1 MPTYLR
7 IAIPSPLRRLFDY
20 LPPADWDPEAALLLL
35 PGVRVRV
42 PFARR
47 SVVGVL
53 IATTSHSDIP
63 AAQLKC
69 ADAILDP
76 QPLLSPAVLEL
87 CRWASGYY
95 LHPPG
100 EVFNAA
106 LSKRLREGRAP
117 AKEAWRLTDRGL
129 GLAEGALARAPRQ
142 QAALSLLAAGHAV
155 AAIALKSQGIASS
168 VLRELEK
175 KGLLQRCE
183 SQPHRLPAATT
194 EGPLL
199 GDAQASAVA
208 DITANVGN
216 FHCHLLE
223 GVTGSG
229 KTEVYLRA
237 ISQCLDQGLQALVLV
252 PEIGLTPQTVARFRA
267 RFNAPIA
274 LLHSGLTDAERSQSW
289 DQARRGDADIILGTR
304 SAVFASCPR
313 LGIIVV
319 DEEHDAS
326 YKQQDGFRYSARD
339 VAVKRAQLESCPVV
353 LGSATP
359 SLESTY
365 NAVRGR
371 YRHHRL
377 EERAGGRTMPRLSA
391 IDVRRQPLTAGLSP
405 ALLQRTEQTLASG
418 QQVLLFLNRRGFAA
432 SLQCHDCGWI
442 ADCKHCDA
450 RMTVHRRRRQLRCH
464 HCSARRRLPDACPQC
479 GSASLLANG
488 LGTEQAEDFLQRH
501 FAHWPVHRVD
511 SDSVAGHTDMATLVS
526 DIHRGEPCI
535 LLGTQMLTKGHHFPG
550 VGLVG
555 VIDSDALLFS
565 ADFRGEERLA
575 QLLTQVA
582 GRAGRGEQPGEMLLQ
597 THYPDH
603 PLLQALL
610 TRPYASVAADLLLQ
624 RQERGLP
631 PAGHLA
637 LLRTDARSEGQG
649 ETFLQTV
656 RERAAPQLGTA
667 SQLIGP
673 LPSAMPR
680 RAGKHRSQ
688 LICLSAERAG
698 AARAAA
704 VLVAAT
710 ETLKAPAGL
719 SWFIDIDPL
728 DTC

>member
-7 IAIPSPLRRLFDY
+7 IAVPSPLRRLFDY
-20 LPPADWDPEAALLLL
+20 LPPADWDPEAAAAL
-35 PGVRVRV
+35 PAGVRVRV

-47 SVVGVL
+47 SLVGIL
-53 IATTSHSDIP
+53 AETTSHSAVP
-63 AAQLKC
+63 LAQLKC
-69 ADAILDP
+69 AEAILDP
-76 QPLLSPAVLEL
+76 APLLSPAVFEL

-100 EVFNAA
+100 EVFSAA

-117 AKEAWRLTDRGL
+117 AQDAWRLTTRGQGL
-129 GLAEGALARAPRQ
+129 GDEALARAPRQ
-142 QAALSLLAAGHAV
+142 QAALRLLSGGY
-155 AAIALKSQGIASS
+155 AIEASALKSQGITSS
-168 VLRELEK
+168 VLAELEK
-175 KGLLQRCE
+175 KGLLERCE
-183 SQPHRLPAATT
+183 SEPRQPECAASD
-194 EGPLL
+194 GPPL
-199 GDAQASAVA
+199 GDAQAAAVNA
-208 DITANVGN
+208 ITASQGS
-216 FHCHLLE
+216 FRCHLLE

-237 ISQCLDQGLQALVLV
+237 IRHCLDQGRQALVLV
-252 PEIGLTPQTVARFRA
+252 PEIGLTPQTVSRFRE
-267 RFNAPIA
+267 RFHTSIA

-289 DQARRGDADIILGTR
+289 DRARRGDAAIILGTR

-313 LGIIVV
+313 LGMIIV

-359 SLESTY
+359 SLESTF
-365 NAVRGR
+365 NALRGR
-371 YRHHRL
+371 YGHHRL
-377 EERAGGRTMPRLSA
+377 AERAGGRTLPRLSA

-405 ALLQRTEQTLASG
+405 ALLERIGQTLADG

-442 ADCKHCDA
+442 ADCEHCDA

-479 GSASLLANG
+479 GSTSLLANG
-488 LGTEQAEDFLQRH
+488 LGTEQAEDFLERH
-501 FAHWPVHRVD
+501 FDCWPVHRVD
-511 SDSVAGHTDMATLVS
+511 SDSVSGHADMATLVS
-526 DIHRGEPCI
+526 DIHRGDPCI

-582 GRAGRGEQPGEMLLQ
+582 GRAGRGDRPGEMLLQ

-610 TRPYASVAADLLLQ
+610 TRPYADVAADLLLQ

-631 PAGHLA
+631 PAGHLT

-656 RERAAPQLGTA
+656 RQRAAPNLGSA

-688 LICLSAERAG
+688 LICLSATRAG
-698 AARAAA
+698 AAGAAA
-704 VLVAAT
+704 ALVAAT
-710 ETLKAPAGL
+710 EALKAPAGL
-719 SWFIDIDPL
+719 NWFIDIDPI
-728 DTC
+728 DTL